1 MTVCFNG
8 PVTLVAQQPGAQL
21 IGRFEPV
28 CGLIAF
34 DNANNAGNT
43 PTERSQSTVRL
54 FRSGTSQQPARRLR
68 VNQRRT
74 ACIRSYGGQARHNLG
89 LEQCNGPGRGTDAD
103 RMGMLPP
110 DT

>member
-74 ACIRSYGGQARHNLG
+74 ARIGSHGGQG
-89 LEQCNGPGRGTDAD
+89 DTISVWGSDGPGLGTDVD
-103 RMGMLPP
+103 RMGMLPC
-110 DT
+110 DM